1 MLTRVTTPTLALYG
15 AHDRAVDVAHASK
28 NTLVLSRDGFKADA
42 PARYARGYPDV
53 MIEWLAHRG
62 YLRATP
68 Q

>member
-1 MLTRVTTPTLALYG
+1 MTDFTMRIYPG
-15 AHDRAVDVAHASK
+15 AAH
-28 NTLVLSRDGFKADA
+28 TLVLSRDGFKADA